1 VTKQVATAIPV
12 WPGRL
17 ALLLALMTFPLIWV
31 GGLVTTTKSGMA
43 VPDWPQTYNHNM
55 FTYPMERWLGDNFA
69 LFIEHFHRLLASSVG
84 MVTILLLI
92 STFRKNV
99 PVWARQ
105 LATVALLL
113 VISQGILGGMRVL
126 LDQRTFAM
134 FHGCLGPFFFAY
146 VCSLVYLFRPSVL
159 VASDMDAL
167 PEGKALANASLSLR
181 RKWLA
186 GSLVMLAGPY
196 VQLCIG
202 AFLRHVPLNVRADV
216 FGMVVLLHVVLALT
230 LLVQSMLFFGGSV
243 MAKRQGIATWV
254 GVSGVVAMLMI
265 AQVAAGA
272 GTYVLKYGFPA
283 WLDSFP
289 TVARF
294 VVEERSTVQTGVVT
308 FHVANGSLIV
318 GLSAIVAAQ
327 VWRFWNKLS
336 PAPAL
341 SLGGAA

>member
-1 VTKQVATAIPV
+1 MAKQVATAIPV

-84 MVTILLLI
+84 LVTILLLI

-99 PVWARQ
+99 PVLARQ
-105 LATVALLL
+105 LATIALVL
-113 VISQGILGGMRVL
+113 VISQGVLGGMRVL

-146 VCSLVYLFRPSVL
+146 VCALVYLFRPSVL
-159 VASDMDAL
+159 AANEASTDN
-167 PEGKALANASLSLR
+167 KAFETASPSLR

-186 GSLVMLAGPY
+186 GALVMLAGPY

-202 AFLRHVPLNVRADV
+202 AYLRHVPLNVRADV

-230 LLVQSMLFFGGSV
+230 LLVQSLLFFGGSV
-243 MAKRQGIATWV
+243 VAKRQGIATWV
-254 GVSGVVAMLMI
+254 GVSGVVAMLMV

-327 VWRFWNKLS
+327 VWRLWNKLS